1 MKAIAYAAGALT
13 LLFMMGLFAYS
24 TVTQSPLPSGT
35 TERFVIIAIVAF
47 GAALASGFLGGE
59 AAAKGSIPFRFA
71 TKHPLT
77 FSMTGGIAVFVIVFA
92 LGSVLYP
99 DDDDAVPEVRITS
112 DPVTGVY
119 ADEAVTL
126 TAVIVDGRPGDVV
139 AWHASAG
146 RVEPRE
152 GTSTTFIA
160 TGLAAN
166 TRVSVTADLASG
178 TAIPDRVDFQVRGGP
193 RMPEHELGAIV
204 ARFDPVQHL
213 DVAFDDPR
221 LRQLVVPARTA
232 PSPQA
237 YWAGLCR
244 ESACLECTPDAA
256 ELLRAQADPATPKVS
271 RLVLA
276 AGDAGRLEPIADGSE
291 SLRCVR

>member
-1 MKAIAYAAGALT
+1 MKAIAYAAGATT

-24 TVTQSPLPSGT
+24 TVTQRPLPSGN

-59 AAAKGSIPFRFA
+59 AAAKGSIPFKFA
-71 TKHPLT
+71 TKHPFT
-77 FSMTGGIAVFVIVFA
+77 FSLTGGVAVFVIVFA

-112 DPVTGVY
+112 DPIAGVY
-119 ADEAVTL
+119 ADEAITL
-126 TAVIVDGRPGDVV
+126 AAVIENGGSGDAV
-139 AWHASAG
+139 AWHSTAG

-152 GTSTTFIA
+152 GSTTTYFA

-166 TRVSVTADLASG
+166 TPVTVTADVASA
-178 TAIPDRVDFQVRGGP
+178 TAIADRADFHVRGGP
-193 RMPEHELGAIV
+193 RMPEHALGEIV
-204 ARFDPVQHL
+204 ARFDPTQHL
-213 DVAFDDPR
+213 HVVFDDAR

-237 YWAGLCR
+237 YWAGVCR
-244 ESACLECTPDAA
+244 ESACLECTPDAE
-256 ELLRAQADPATPKVS
+256 ELLWGQGDPGTPNW
-271 RLVLA
+271 R
-276 AGDAGRLEPIADGSE
+276 
-291 SLRCVR
+291 